1 MYPDEYDGTSACCT
15 TVAGQDNAAGAYAP
29 YIKIM
34 YALDPRQCPPAR
46 RLCDETA
53 RLQGWR
59 GSASVRGVTEAK
71 KEVVWWGYDEV
82 KLEVEEHRDGDGDGD
97 AKHME
102 RFTELRRSCSSEGR
116 P

>member
-1 MYPDEYDGTSACCT
+1 
-15 TVAGQDNAAGAYAP
+15 
-29 YIKIM
+29 
-34 YALDPRQCPPAR
+34 
-46 RLCDETA
+46 
-53 RLQGWR
+53 
-59 GSASVRGVTEAK
+59 VRGVTEAK